1 MFTSYIVWVA
11 SGPVALQKTLDDIAA
26 DKGDVISV
34 TWNPKDGFVVVV
46 KYERADHAKRP

>member
-1 MFTSYIVWVA
+1 MFTSYIVWVPGDLV
-11 SGPVALQKTLDDIAA
+11 SLQKTLDDVAV

-34 TWNPKDGFVVVV
+34 TWSPKDGYVVVV